1 MWKFMRDNI
10 ENLEQVI
17 WWDPRSAPSSVF
29 FESWSNVRSLLQHQ
43 KDVHFCHG
51 IKDIDIFQLSRM
63 RLSKMKNISEYVV
76 LNVIN
81 NMNMIKQLSYGDKS
95 WWITNNT
102 G

>member
-17 WWDPRSAPSSVF
+17 WWDPRSAPSSVL

-81 NMNMIKQLSYGDKS
+81 NMNMIKQLS
-95 WWITNNT
+95 
-102 G
+102 